1 MSNYCVN
8 FHCNNVTFGNRIRCG
23 NCRRQDLNLCCDCDQ
38 LTTRRAIYCKDCKM
52 NHRETMLKVFHENTK
67 ADLPEC
73 RMCFEPLPNRKM
85 KYCKGFCAKLFLCL
99 DREVRRKE
107 LQNKES

>member
-1 MSNYCVN
+1 
-8 FHCNNVTFGNRIRCG
+8 
-23 NCRRQDLNLCCDCDQ
+23 
-38 LTTRRAIYCKDCKM
+38 
-52 NHRETMLKVFHENTK
+52 MLKVFHENTK